1 MDTLIF
7 GLILATSLIIIF
19 KPKRWIV
26 LTSFGVTFAATA
38 YLFAHHV
45 TTSLGLSF

>member
-7 GLILATSLIIIF
+7 GLILATALIIIF
-19 KPKRWIV
+19 KPTRWIV
-26 LTSFGVTFAATA
+26 LTSFAVTFLATA

-45 TTSLGLSF
+45 TSVLELSF

>member
-7 GLILATSLIIIF
+7 GLILVTALVIIF
-19 KPKRWIV
+19 RPKRTLV
-26 LTSFGVTFAATA
+26 LSLFAVSFVATA

-45 TTSLGLSF
+45 TSVLELSF